1 MADDAKAKARK
12 AVRRAQ
18 ADFDRMQDAAQQ
30 ARRQAFVDAQKAGL
44 SLREIA
50 DEVDMHRS
58 RIHQIIRGD

>member
-1 MADDAKAKARK
+1 MADDAKARARK

-18 ADFDRMQDAAQQ
+18 SDFERTQNTAQQ
-30 ARRQAFVDAQKAGL
+30 ARRQAFMDAQKVGL

-50 DEVDMHRS
+50 DEVGMHRS

>member
-1 MADDAKAKARK
+1 MADDAKAKALE

-18 ADFDRMQDAAQQ
+18 ADFERLQDTAQQ
-30 ARRQAFVDAQKAGL
+30 SRRQAFIDAQEAGL

-50 DEVDMHRS
+50 DEVGMHRS